1 MSKIR
6 VFLEV
11 VYSIILLTLVLLAFL
26 PVIGYIFLRVKW
38 MRWRA
43 LRAARA
49 ELRKAGFS
57 QEEIEELEKVAVP
70 SPPKLGGVLR
80 WLTSKK

>member
-1 MSKIR
+1 LSKIR

>member
-6 VFLEV
+6 VFLEI
-11 VYSIILLTLVLLAFL
+11 VYTILLLAIVLVAFL
-26 PVIGYIFLRVKW
+26 PAIGCILIRARW